1 MWPWP
6 PTNAATSTSA
16 RRGHPGAPA
25 RERRPPARQG
35 TGTRAAEKR
44 PSGPRGARQLR
55 QHRPTLARPLPSTGT
70 RAGQDVRFTL
80 EAASLPPPG
89 WQTRPG
95 RGAARTRLDA
105 RTRAGPHLPLRLL
118 ALSARLPARVAGG
131 LPAFRL
137 PPVPVPVPVPALVP
151 LALLLLG
158 PLVLPL
164 PLALPVAP
172 VPVPVPVPV
181 LPGPGFGPVSLG
193 VFVPVAVALP
203 GPLLVSL
210 LLSRLAFFPRVV
222 FLFSIS
228 ARASLVFFRVSS
240 VLKKKGWI
248 TTAPERVLAWTE
260 ARPPRSPA
268 GAACGPPLSL
278 GGPWAP
284 RLSHSCC
291 PAPEVSRSL
300 RSFPSRRPSLRPTLS
315 SPRHRWTACPD
326 GRK

>member
-6 PTNAATSTSA
+6 LTNAAMSTSA

-25 RERRPPARQG
+25 RERRPPAGPPRHG
-35 TGTRAAEKR
+35 HTGCRETPQR
-44 PSGPRGARQLR
+44 PSRCPATPPTPADTGASPALDGNPSRSRRPVHAGSRQP
-55 QHRPTLARPLPSTGT
+55 PTRW
-70 RAGQDVRFTL
+70 
-80 EAASLPPPG
+80 PG
-89 WQTRPG
+89 
-95 RGAARTRLDA
+95 ARLDA

-137 PPVPVPVPVPALVP
+137 PPVPVPVPALVP